1 MNKRKS
7 LVNTKNMILFILVSL
22 IILLFVPISIRILYD
37 DKYSDIDIYLF
48 SFIRH
53 KFDLDKFIKKFIN
66 DKNNKLS
73 FRTLFNNVEMLL
85 NSKRIFKDICN
96 KTKIDK
102 CTIIL
107 KDNYDDIYKFIVFW
121 NIASRFSFIIKKYFK
136 NINNEY
142 YMITNSKDDL
152 SVEIIFKVN
161 IWKIFFVIIK
171 NYKEVLSLIK
181 IRRRQKKNG
190 TPNM

>member
-7 LVNTKNMILFILVSL
+7 LVNTKNMILFIIVSL

>member
-7 LVNTKNMILFILVSL
+7 LVNTKNMILFIIVSL

-85 NSKRIFKDICN
+85 NSKKIFKDICN

-107 KDNYDDIYKFIVFW
+107 KDNYDDIYKLIVFW

>member
-7 LVNTKNMILFILVSL
+7 LVNTKNMILFIIVSL

-73 FRTLFNNVEMLL
+73 FRTLFNNLEMLL